1 MAAAAVR
8 RSQLYRDERDL
19 LEAQGRT
26 TAQAEAAWDATLE
39 GIEWH
44 EAEQKADEA
53 AVDATVD
60 EYGASG
66 GAGGG
71 EREGS
76 VVDSDYAD
84 AVDRKIVAQGREA
97 VAAAALLNDS
107 SHRGAEGVDDS
118 VGSWGKYTAR
128 FQLPLNI

>member
-26 TAQAEAAWDATLE
+26 TAQAEAAWDAALE
-39 GIEWH
+39 GIERH

-53 AVDATVD
+53 AVNATVD

-84 AVDRKIVAQGREA
+84 AVVAGPMASRR
-97 VAAAALLNDS
+97 L
-107 SHRGAEGVDDS
+107 
-118 VGSWGKYTAR
+118 AR
-128 FQLPLNI
+128 RLGTPDFAGECNID